1 MVITGDVELVLS
13 EETKRSRRVE
23 VTALDG
29 ENLQQKCR
37 EEQQVQPWHKASG
50 TQAKPF
56 GDFSIQTTLG
66 CESLTARTSKRAAG
80 TRGSSQLTPHLDLKN
95 ELWQS

>member
-23 VTALDG
+23 VIALDG

-37 EEQQVQPWHKASG
+37 EE
-50 TQAKPF
+50 
-56 GDFSIQTTLG
+56 
-66 CESLTARTSKRAAG
+66 
-80 TRGSSQLTPHLDLKN
+80 
-95 ELWQS
+95 